1 MVSSIFSERPCLK
14 GIRWRRVEVNVS
26 TYTETQVWFREFGN
40 FSLPKEK
47 IISEHKKKSDLVQR
61 AGFKLGSVV
70 LLPDGPG

>member
-1 MVSSIFSERPCLK
+1 M
-14 GIRWRRVEVNVS
+14 S